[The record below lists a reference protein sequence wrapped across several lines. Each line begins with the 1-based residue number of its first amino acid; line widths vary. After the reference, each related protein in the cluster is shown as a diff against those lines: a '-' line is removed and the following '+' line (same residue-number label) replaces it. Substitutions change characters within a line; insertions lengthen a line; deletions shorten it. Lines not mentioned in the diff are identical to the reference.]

1 MRFRAAAQRAA
12 QLGGRTRRRTLGV
25 AAAATGLL
33 VVAGCQLPGTSSAAG
48 PSVSGTLTV
57 SAVPGVADAPL
68 FVGIRERLFS
78 RAGLTIRLQSFST
91 MKSQVDHLKN
101 GDINVAFGDY
111 ANLLFANE
119 ARPSPNLAIVA
130 DGYDCAPGVM
140 ELLTQ
145 RGSPI
150 TSPQQLAGKRI
161 GTPEPQSM
169 TFSNSRPYSLETTA
183 AWSALSNQNVSPASI
198 HWVAMPTTRL
208 PSALQTHQVDAI
220 LATEPTISEAE
231 SQLGLVPVLDACS
244 GPTANLP
251 LDGYF
256 TTRAYAQRHAA
267 LLAAFRTVLAKAQAD
282 AGISAPVQTALED
295 YAKMD
300 KQTAALVTVGT
311 YPTTLFSQNIQRV
324 ANLMFFYD
332 ALPAPASV
340 ARLAAH

>member
-1 MRFRAAAQRAA
+1 MRLLAAAPRAARLAA
-12 QLGGRTRRRTLGV
+12 RTRRRTLGV

-33 VVAGCQLPGTSSAAG
+33 VVAGCHLPGTSSAAG
-48 PSVSGTLTV
+48 PSVSATLTV

-68 FVGIRERLFS
+68 FVGLREGLFS

-91 MKSQVDHLKN
+91 MKSQVDHLKK
-101 GDINVAFGDY
+101 GDTNVAFGDY

-119 ARPSPNLAIVA
+119 ERPSPDLAIVA
-130 DGYDCAPGVM
+130 DGYDCAPSVM
-140 ELLTQ
+140 EILTLP
-145 RGSPI
+145 GSPI
-150 TSPQQLAGKRI
+150 TSPQDLAGRRI
-161 GTPEPQSM
+161 GTSEPQSM

-183 AWSALSNQNVSPASI
+183 AWAALSNEGVSPSGI
-198 HWVAMPTTRL
+198 HWVAMPTSHL

-256 TTRAYAQRHAA
+256 TTRAYAKQHAA
-267 LLAAFRTVLAKAQAD
+267 VLAAFRAVLARAQAN

-300 KQTAALVTVGT
+300 KRTAALVTVGT

-324 ANLMFFYD
+324 ANLMFFYN
-332 ALPAPASV
+332 ALPTPASV
-340 ARLAAH
+340 AQLAAP